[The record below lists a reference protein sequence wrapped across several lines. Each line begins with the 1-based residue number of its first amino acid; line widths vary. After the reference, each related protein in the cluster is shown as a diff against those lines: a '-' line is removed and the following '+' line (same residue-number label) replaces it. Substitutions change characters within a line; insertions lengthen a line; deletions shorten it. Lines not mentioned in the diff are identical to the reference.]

1 MKFYLPIGSIVLL
14 HGGKKKI
21 MICGR
26 LQENMND
33 HKTYDYCACLY
44 PEGILNPDELYLFQ
58 DKDIATVFFIG
69 FQDEDE
75 FAFRSLL
82 DKHHNEHTK

>member
-1 MKFYLPIGSIVLL
+1 MKFYLPIGSVVLL
-14 HGGKKKI
+14 KGGTKKI

-33 HKTYDYCACLY
+33 HKQYDYCACLY
-44 PEGILNPDELYLFQ
+44 PEGILDPDELFLFQ
-58 DKDIATVFFIG
+58 DTDIHKVFFIG
-69 FQDEDE
+69 LQDEEE

-82 DKHHNEHTK
+82 EKQTKT